1 MVGTLRRGDQRLVP
15 SGCTSSRADP
25 PRLVVGASRS
35 SPLGGRDG
43 LLAAGVDFASVGGA
57 GVACSGLFWA
67 DGFLGAL
74 AFAEVAFS
82 EPVLLEG
89 LLSGV
94 SLSEEVSSAP
104 RDEGFSSGSL
114 VET

>member
-1 MVGTLRRGDQRLVP
+1 MVGTLRRGDQRLLP
-15 SGCTSSRADP
+15 SGFTSSRADP

-35 SPLGGRDG
+35 SPLAGRDG
-43 LLAAGVDFASVGGA
+43 LLAAGVDFVPVGGTD
-57 GVACSGLFWA
+57 VACSGFFWA
-67 DGFLGAL
+67 DGFVGAL

-82 EPVLLEG
+82 ELVVSEV

-94 SLSEEVSSAP
+94 SLSKEVFSAP